1 MNKTVAIHTLG
12 CKLNFAESST
22 IGRQLKGGGFQLVDF
37 EEKADIYVI
46 NTCSVTE
53 NADKKCRKIVKQALK
68 RNAEAFVIVIG
79 CYAQLKPQEIA
90 QIPGVDLTLG
100 AAEKFNILSIIKDY
114 NKKQF
119 TEIHSCNIKEV
130 KEFVPS
136 YSTEDRTRAFLKI
149 QDGCDYKCS
158 FCTIPL
164 ARGASRSAPLS
175 VVLENA
181 RTLEEKGFQELVL
194 TGINLGD
201 YGSGLSSEV
210 QLLDALKALNQE
222 LSSIQRIRLSS
233 IEPNL
238 LTDEIIAFIA
248 EHPKFM
254 PHFHIPLQSGSNTI
268 LSLMRRRYKK
278 ELYENR
284 VLTIKKLIPNASI
297 GCDVIVGFPGEKHV
311 DFLETYEFLLD
322 IPVTY
327 LHVFPFSE
335 RSDTHAVILSDK
347 VEASVKEERAAQLRN
362 LSIKKKYA
370 FSQSFVGSVC
380 NVLFEN
386 VVEEGRIWGFT
397 ENYIRVGVASRKEL
411 VNRILPVVL
420 EEVDKDGLVKGSEV
434 ERIEQLAINAEESK
448 KAIISKS

>member
-1 MNKTVAIHTLG
+1 MNKTVGIHTLG
-12 CKLNFAESST
+12 CKLNFSESST
-22 IGRQLKGGGFQLVDF
+22 IGRQFKDNGFQLVDF
-37 EEKADIYVI
+37 EEKADIYII

-53 NADKKCRKIVKQALK
+53 NADKKCRKIVKQALR
-68 RNAEAFVIVIG
+68 RNAEAFIIVIG

-90 QIPGVDLTLG
+90 AIPGVDLTLG

-114 NKKQF
+114 HKKQF
-119 TEIHSCNIKEV
+119 TEVHTCNIKEV

-175 VVLENA
+175 VVVENA
-181 RTLEEKGFQELVL
+181 RLLAEKGYQELVL

-201 YGSGLSSEV
+201 YGAGLSPEV
-210 QLLDALKALNQE
+210 QLLDALKVLNRE
-222 LSSIQRIRLSS
+222 LCSIPRIRLSS

-238 LTDEIIAFIA
+238 LSDEIIAFIA

-254 PHFHIPLQSGSNTI
+254 PHFHIPLQSGSNAI

-278 ELYENR
+278 ELYANR
-284 VLTIKKLIPNASI
+284 VATIKKLMPHASI
-297 GCDVIVGFPGEKHV
+297 GCDVIVGFPGEKHAH
-311 DFLETYEFLLD
+311 FLATYEFLRD
-322 IPVTY
+322 TPVTY

-335 RSDTHAVILSDK
+335 RSDTHAVSLSDK
-347 VEASVKEERAAQLRN
+347 VEESVKEERAAQLRN

-370 FSQSFVGSVC
+370 FSQSFVGRVC

-386 VVEEGRIWGFT
+386 VFEEGRIWGFT
-397 ENYIRVGVASRKEL
+397 ENYIRVGVEAGKEL
-411 VNRILPVVL
+411 VNCIAPAAL
-420 EEVDKDGLVKGSEV
+420 EEVDGRGFIKGSIAEG
-434 ERIEQLAINAEESK
+434 IEKLPMNGGQSK
-448 KAIISKS
+448 ETLIFDF